1 MLGDIDF
8 FKKVNDT
15 YGHECGDIVLSEVAT
30 ILNKNMRNQGFVAR
44 WGGEEFL
51 LVFEN
56 CNLDEAVNKL
66 EHILDEIRKK
76 EISYKDE
83 IVRITMTFGICQGST
98 DDMDDVIRMADSKLY
113 EGKAGGRN
121 QIVQ

>member
-1 MLGDIDF
+1 MAKNVKF
-8 FKKVNDT
+8 ET
-15 YGHECGDIVLSEVAT
+15 YASLRIRGA
-30 ILNKNMRNQGFVAR
+30 
-44 WGGEEFL
+44 
-51 LVFEN
+51 
-56 CNLDEAVNKL
+56 
-66 EHILDEIRKK
+66 ILDEIRKK